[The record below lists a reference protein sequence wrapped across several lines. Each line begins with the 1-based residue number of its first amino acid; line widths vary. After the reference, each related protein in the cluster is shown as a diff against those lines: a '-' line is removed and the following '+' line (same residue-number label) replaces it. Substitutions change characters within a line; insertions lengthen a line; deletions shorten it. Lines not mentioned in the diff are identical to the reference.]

1 MGFGSFFKK
10 VLGGGGS
17 GASAT
22 ATAQNKID
30 FKPTTNV
37 SVNFDTE
44 GLKNGFI
51 DGSNLIAGA
60 FSNATQSQINF
71 DREANKANLK
81 QEETFFLQNY
91 EQNENEIKNFNTVE
105 QNKMALEVAG
115 KNAELEQN
123 AAQFN
128 TLLEIK
134 EKDKKLI
141 VGAFLLGASYY
152 IIKGK
157 K

>member
-1 MGFGSFFKK
+1 MGFFSKIF
-10 VLGGGGS
+10 GGGGS
-17 GASAT
+17 TSAT
-22 ATAQNKID
+22 AKATTNID
-30 FKPTTNV
+30 FSPTTN
-37 SVNFDTE
+37 VNFDTE

-71 DREANKANLK
+71 LRSQGAEEMK

-91 EQNENEIKNFNTVE
+91 EQNTKQIQNYNKVE
-105 QNKMALEVAG
+105 AEKIAVEVMG
-115 KNAELEQN
+115 KNAELAQN
-123 AAQFN
+123 ENQFN

-134 EKDKKLI
+134 EKDKKLMI
-141 VGAFLLGASYY
+141 GAFVLGASYF